1 VDGKMPNPNTKD
13 LGVRAPYQQFL
24 GGNKAFIGHLEGS
37 GVNIDRDNFA
47 MVAVFDL
54 RSDLRLV
61 QRMAAL
67 SKFFFA
73 ISGLSDCHG
82 ADLTATSVIPF

>member
-1 VDGKMPNPNTKD
+1 MDGKMPNPNTKD
-13 LGVRAPYQQFL
+13 LGIRAPHQQFL

-37 GVNIDRDNFA
+37 RVNIDRDNFP

-67 SKFFFA
+67 GEFFFA

-82 ADLTATSVIPF
+82 ADLTATSVVPF

>member
-13 LGVRAPYQQFL
+13 LGVRAPYQQFF
-24 GGNKAFIGHLEGS
+24 GGSKAFIGHIEGS

-47 MVAVFDL
+47 IVAVFDL

-61 QRMAAL
+61 QRMATL
-67 SKFFFA
+67 GEFLFA
-73 ISGLSDCHG
+73 ISGLSDWHG
-82 ADLTATSVIPF
+82 ANLTATSVIPF